1 MKDWYDISSSAV
13 MTLHDFYGERRNI
26 VDTCLI
32 ILSTVLHDCLLSH
45 YECSEIGRF
54 HACNGDIV
62 LYQIMYKDKKI
73 AFYLSAIGSA
83 LASQA
88 CYEASWLSGAT
99 KFVMC
104 GSCGALDSEKVQGR
118 YIIPTEA
125 YRGEGASYYY
135 APESDYIEIKGH
147 DLVCGVFE
155 RLHIPYVEGRVW
167 TTDVMMRE
175 TRNLVNRRKQEGC
188 IAVEM
193 ELAGVQAA
201 CNFYGLQLYDF
212 LEPGDVLD
220 RDDYDCSLLA
230 SANHDERKLIIALEI
245 AYEI

>member
-1 MKDWYDISSSAV
+1 MKDWYDISSPAV
-13 MTLHDFYGERRNI
+13 MTLYDFYGERKNI

-32 ILSTVLHDCLLSH
+32 VLSTVLHDYLLNH
-45 YECSEIGRF
+45 YKCSEIGRI
-54 HACNGDIV
+54 HACNGDVIV
-62 LYQIMYKDKKI
+62 YQMMYKDKKI

-88 CYEASWLSGAT
+88 CYEVFWLSGAER
-99 KFVMC
+99 FVMC
-104 GSCGALDSEKVQGR
+104 GSCGTLDSAKVQGR
-118 YIIPTEA
+118 YIVPTEA

-135 APESDYIEIKGH
+135 APESDYITIRGC
-147 DLVCGVFE
+147 DVVCSVLD
-155 RLHIPYVEGRVW
+155 RLHIPYVSGRVW

-175 TRNLVNRRKQEGC
+175 TRNLVEKRKQEGC

-201 CNFYGLQLYDF
+201 CDFYGLQLYDF

-220 RDDYDCSLLA
+220 QDDYDCSLLA
-230 SANHDERKLIIALEI
+230 SANHDERKLLIALEI